1 MTYKYYG
8 ETYDV
13 KLATWIKAKHNQEK
27 LFAFRIVH
35 FIKRLKNYFFN
46 IRTVVLLLFCLL
58 YYVLLIIYYN
68 WDNNEFCYGI
78 QILKK
83 ATEKEVEIF
92 LLTFCIPTIT
102 SILLAER
109 EREKALDNRY
119 WEAHFIL
126 LNILSLVDSLKKCNN
141 EKEIKSKL
149 LEVNTNISFMGNN
162 RIQHYGFKE
171 DELKPFIL
179 LCIKIDKIS
188 QWVLM
193 NRMEDIDLNKVLD
206 EIEATCNSLQ
216 NITDRIWRKDTFYNE
231 KILLEIE
238 KDDIRIRQHPRYK
251 IYVKMDDNRN

>member
-27 LFAFRIVH
+27 LFAFRIIH

-92 LLTFCIPTIT
+92 LLTFCIPTIMV
-102 SILLAER
+102 LCQ
-109 EREKALDNRY
+109 D
-119 WEAHFIL
+119 
-126 LNILSLVDSLKKCNN
+126 LV
-141 EKEIKSKL
+141 
-149 LEVNTNISFMGNN
+149 
-162 RIQHYGFKE
+162 Q
-171 DELKPFIL
+171 
-179 LCIKIDKIS
+179 
-188 QWVLM
+188 
-193 NRMEDIDLNKVLD
+193 
-206 EIEATCNSLQ
+206 
-216 NITDRIWRKDTFYNE
+216 
-231 KILLEIE
+231 
-238 KDDIRIRQHPRYK
+238 
-251 IYVKMDDNRN
+251 VKMRFSSS